1 MFATA
6 TWVWRSGSPA
16 RLFRWVNAA
25 ATRPRTLT
33 CRMPCCPVCVHGR
46 DSLVICPVSSALLL
60 PQLRQRV
67 QTAAEQGSHLLGGFA
82 IFSTWLKSVKVS

>member
-1 MFATA
+1 
-6 TWVWRSGSPA
+6 
-16 RLFRWVNAA
+16 
-25 ATRPRTLT
+25 
-33 CRMPCCPVCVHGR
+33 
-46 DSLVICPVSSALLL
+46 LVICPVSSALLL